1 MRLNESAVSVP
12 ESVGS
17 LQVCVE
23 LVDVLDGLQ
32 REVVVRF
39 MAADI
44 TTGKCLYVVLQWCI

>member
-1 MRLNESAVSVP
+1 MLLNEFAEVVP

-32 REVVVRF
+32 REVVVEF
-39 MAADI
+39 SSEDV
-44 TTGKCLYVVLQWCI
+44 TTGTDTFITARR